1 MSEPADSDDLAR
13 LRRERLDADRLY
25 NDALTAVDRAMQ
37 HVRELPH
44 PPPGY
49 DEFQITPLNERW
61 ELLRL
66 KPSER
71 GGWLRRF
78 RAHVWGMVAP
88 LFERQEAFNAALVDH
103 VNRNVAVH
111 RETTRA
117 IESTLALLGG
127 ELERLASF
135 QSRLVLYAQQIT
147 PYVDTKDREV
157 AGLVAAVGAGLSAL
171 GDEVQ
176 KRGES
181 SLVHERRY
189 DAQLDELRGAV
200 ALVQRA
206 TGTVKRELERRAAV
220 EERPADARVPPPDDA
235 PTPPSRT
242 FDLNAY
248 KYVGFEDRFRGSPE
262 DIRERLSAYL
272 PYFQGARDVIDIG
285 CGRGEFLD
293 LLRERGIPARGVD
306 LNGEMAAI
314 CRERGLHAEA
324 ADALSYLVAQP
335 DASLGGLFAAQV
347 VEHLQPDYLTQL
359 LDVAGRKLRPGAR
372 IVLETVNPACW
383 AAFFSSYIRDISH
396 VQPLHPD
403 TLQYLLLASGFQRVE
418 IRYSAP
424 VPEEWK
430 LQPVRVS
437 GGPAADRAPAGE
449 LVPAMAAVFNENVD
463 KLNGLLFTY
472 LDYAAIGERP

>member
-1 MSEPADSDDLAR
+1 
-13 LRRERLDADRLY
+13 
-25 NDALTAVDRAMQ
+25 
-37 HVRELPH
+37 
-44 PPPGY
+44 
-49 DEFQITPLNERW
+49 
-61 ELLRL
+61 
-66 KPSER
+66 
-71 GGWLRRF
+71 
-78 RAHVWGMVAP
+78 
-88 LFERQEAFNAALVDH
+88 
-103 VNRNVAVH
+103 
-111 RETTRA
+111 
-117 IESTLALLGG
+117 
-127 ELERLASF
+127 
-135 QSRLVLYAQQIT
+135 
-147 PYVDTKDREV
+147 
-157 AGLVAAVGAGLSAL
+157 
-171 GDEVQ
+171 
-176 KRGES
+176 
-181 SLVHERRY
+181 
-189 DAQLDELRGAV
+189 
-200 ALVQRA
+200 VQRA
-206 TGTVKRELERRAAV
+206 TGTVKRGLDRRAAV

-314 CRERGLHAEA
+314 CRERGLHADA
-324 ADALSYLVAQP
+324 ADALSYLAAQP

-418 IRYSAP
+418 IQYSAP